1 MRRWAEI
8 LRGTKGETL
17 VEIIVSMVIVAI
29 AFTAFGT
36 CAVMAGRVNHRVS
49 VQDQKMYEELAAA
62 EARTGEARQQTLIL
76 KDGDGLEIE
85 IPVTVYEGEI
95 RAYSL
100 EEGESP

>member
-49 VQDQKMYEELAAA
+49 VQDQKMYELSLIHILRA
-62 EARTGEARQQTLIL
+62 GEASITLHRRGRASHSPRRPGYLCAITDL
-76 KDGDGLEIE
+76 WAAMREMD
-85 IPVTVYEGEI
+85 IP
-95 RAYSL
+95 
-100 EEGESP
+100 